1 MAREVKVLQCKKIYI
16 KHKKNISNSA
26 IRYPVNYQLLMTGEG
41 DRGIA
46 YLMLI
51 MLCYF
56 SEEFRPDFASVFNWR
71 WQFVTF

>member
-1 MAREVKVLQCKKIYI
+1 MTGERHCYDELEHDTA
-16 KHKKNISNSA
+16 A
-26 IRYPVNYQLLMTGEG
+26 LLMTGEG

-46 YLMLI
+46 YLMHI